1 MCRAAAQFAAHL
13 FHLRVQAWAFMATRP
28 RRRRNDKPQRTPNH
42 NARQTTTHAKPQRTP
57 NHKARQT
64 TKQSRNDDERT

>member
-1 MCRAAAQFAAHL
+1 MCRAAAQFAAHP

-42 NARQTTTHAKPQRTP
+42 
-57 NHKARQT
+57 KA
-64 TKQSRNDDERT
+64 KQSRNDDERT